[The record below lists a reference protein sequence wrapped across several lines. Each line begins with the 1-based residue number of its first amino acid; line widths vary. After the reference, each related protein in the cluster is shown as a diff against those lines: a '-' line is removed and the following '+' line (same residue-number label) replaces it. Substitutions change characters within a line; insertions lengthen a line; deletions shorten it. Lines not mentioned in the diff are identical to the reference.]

1 MGRSGLPNKH
11 FAMLVLGV
19 RLVQFVE
26 FAELK
31 ESEAGRTGTAL
42 DETSEKN
49 VRRSLLLSGREEQ
62 LSVYGEV
69 TPCLEH
75 ERAVAELRAWVQRVR
90 TLLYERVVNSMKP
103 GTRS

>member
-49 VRRSLLLSGREEQ
+49 VRRSLLLSGREEH
-62 LSVYGEV
+62 LSLYDEV

-75 ERAVAELRAWVQRVR
+75 ERAVAVLRAWVQRVR